1 MIPGWKIRRELTRL
15 GQQLRGIPEA
25 VTEPIAQAFHDRVA
39 FPRLKHRDGAAP
51 LGGKVALYLVFQPGG
66 IAESSVYT
74 ASFLAGKGYSVL
86 LVSNAPLREEDRQ
99 RLAPHVWR
107 FIERPNYGYDF
118 GGYRDGIRLLWR
130 WGVAPE
136 TLVVLN
142 DSVWFPLDPD
152 TRVIEEAETHP
163 ADITGSI
170 LRVRGEER
178 FLESYFY
185 RIRGRLMSAPAFH
198 DYWENLGLTSNK
210 YKVIRRGER
219 GFSRAM
225 IAAGHTVSAL
235 YPNEGLPAHLAG
247 ADEGFLRE
255 MLRYAAYIDA
265 DLAAERDR
273 LLSGSGDDWR
283 DEVIG
288 HVTRTLVKRQ
298 AYSSFPVAMVRLFGY
313 PFLKKSGEPVS
324 REWRRAYKAALGD
337 GVLSPPPPALMDA
350 LGERP

>member
-25 VTEPIAQAFHDRVA
+25 VTEPIAQAIHDRAV
-39 FPRLKHRDGAAP
+39 FPRLHHRDGAAP
-51 LGGKVALYLVFQPGG
+51 PRSKVALYLVFQPAG

-86 LVSNAPLREEDRQ
+86 LVSNAPLREDDRQ

-107 FIERPNYGYDF
+107 FVERPNFGYDF
-118 GGYRDGIRLLWR
+118 GGYRDGLRLLWK

-136 TLVVLN
+136 TLLILN
-142 DSVWFPLDPD
+142 DSVWFPIDPD
-152 TRVIEEAETHP
+152 TPLIEEAEAHP
-163 ADITGSI
+163 ADIAGSI
-170 LRVRGEER
+170 LRIRGEER

-185 RIRGRLMSAPAFH
+185 RIRGRLMSDPAFRA
-198 DYWENLGLTSNK
+198 YWDKLGLTSNK

-225 IAAGHTVSAL
+225 IAAGYYLAAL
-235 YPNEGLPAHLAG
+235 YPNVELPEHLSA

-273 LLSGSGDDWR
+273 LLSAEGTDWR

-288 HVTRTLVKRQ
+288 HVRRTLLKRQ

-324 REWRRAYKAALGD
+324 REWRHACKAAFED
-337 GVLSPPPPALMDA
+337 GVLSPPPPSFMAD